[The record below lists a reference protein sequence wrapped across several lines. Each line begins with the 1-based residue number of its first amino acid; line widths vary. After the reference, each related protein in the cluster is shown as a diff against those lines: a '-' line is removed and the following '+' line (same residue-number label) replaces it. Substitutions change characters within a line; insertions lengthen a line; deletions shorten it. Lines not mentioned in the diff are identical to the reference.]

1 VLAILPLDRLKLL
14 YQSTSNPPSSN
25 PPSIR
30 INTYLA
36 KQLGISR
43 RESDRLIRQ
52 HQVQINGV
60 VAVLGQ
66 QLDPAVVRLTVDGK
80 SVAAQT
86 PDPIT
91 IALYKPRTYLTT
103 RSDPEGR
110 KTVMDLLPADLRH
123 LKPAGRLDY
132 DSEGLLLLSNDGK
145 FIFESTHPKYE
156 KEKEYRIIFTRAVDR
171 QLFRAFTHGV
181 TLTEGIA
188 RADRLKQIGPNEI
201 ELVVHQGWN
210 RQLRRM
216 AEECGYPIARLIRT
230 RVGNVRLDRLK
241 PGEWR
246 EVETL
251 GQVSSEVPRSIR

>member
-1 VLAILPLDRLKLL
+1 MS
-14 YQSTSNPPSSN
+14 QSPSNPPSRN
-25 PPSIR
+25 PISSDFSVR

-36 KQLGISR
+36 QQLGISR
-43 RESDRLIRQ
+43 READRVIREQ
-52 HQVQINGV
+52 KVRINGG

-66 QLDPAVVRLTVDGK
+66 RIDPAIDQLAVDGEL
-80 SVAAQT
+80 VAAQV
-86 PDPIT
+86 PDKIT

-110 KTVMDLLPADLRH
+110 KTVMSLLPGELQH

-132 DSEGLLLLSNDGK
+132 DSEGLLLLSNDGR

-156 KEKEYRIIFTRAVDR
+156 NEKEYRIIFTTPVDR
-171 QLFRAFTHGV
+171 QLLNAFVQGV
-181 TLTEGIA
+181 PLAEGIA
-188 RADRLKQIGPNEI
+188 RADRLKQIGPDEI

-216 AEECGYPIARLIRT
+216 AEERGYQVARLIRT
-230 RVGNVRLDRLK
+230 RVGNVRLDNLK

-246 EVETL
+246 KV
-251 GQVSSEVPRSIR
+251 GDRR